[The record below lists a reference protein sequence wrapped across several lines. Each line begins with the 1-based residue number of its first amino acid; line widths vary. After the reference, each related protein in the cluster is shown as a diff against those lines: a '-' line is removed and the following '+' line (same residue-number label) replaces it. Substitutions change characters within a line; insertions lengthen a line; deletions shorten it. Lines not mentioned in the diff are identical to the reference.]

1 MANKLLYTAFP
12 AFLLASLLF
21 PTLCP
26 GQQITIHTS
35 RKIDTLGSGGP
46 HGPDTLGVTLRYFA
60 EGTYDTIW
68 AADTTY
74 DTNRVPIDVVLALD
88 LSTSMSWVDSTI
100 DSTKRARIVW
110 TKLAALH
117 FLDSLKTGDR
127 VAVMGWTAVGTP
139 AGLADTAY
147 PLRYFH
153 KWCEFT
159 AGFNGVRSFIR
170 DSIFIDSTVRIVDTC
185 ESQVLVVRDN
195 IPGAFFTSTPMHI
208 STVVTAK
215 HLSSAGRLAATRAV
229 IMLTDGVNNDQLAQS
244 VPVSLLDSLYRTK
257 AQRFFAIGFIAGD
270 TAGLR
275 ALTNAGGGA
284 CYNAAEPRQLD
295 SIYALLAK
303 QLVNQRIDTMFTL
316 RPIRISPDT
325 VRQPID
331 VMLAIDLSGSMDTND
346 NTAHTRLVWAK
357 IAALGFLDSL
367 GPQDRVSVLGWTS
380 SVWGSVFLSDTSDP
394 NTVYLQWCPFTAN
407 FDSVRNFIYDS
418 LFIDDDDGFW
428 YDTINGRRATVLG
441 NTPGPY
447 EFGYTPLHLSA
458 IQTMSHLSSSGR
470 RGATKVV
477 IMLTDGINN
486 DGVSHSYTV
495 NYVDSLRRTEGLQMH
510 TIGFIDGDTA
520 ELHSLATAGGGN
532 FYNAKNN
539 IEMQSAFASL
549 AHQLVTEKLAAR
561 KLTIQE
567 ALNCPPLYFMAGTQS
582 STVNSTVPLEKTEV
596 LIDGKGNWVLRWYFK
611 TIPIWGIAEAYYKI
625 VAAQGANTAIGID
638 SAHAGGGY
646 WSRMVYTDNDYQV
659 ITIGLPVTGST
670 PLVSVRPK
678 GDVRFQQPDIAF
690 MPGRVVRVR
699 LAENRSVAMTLYNLS
714 GRVVFRDAAQSPS
727 AGSTALF
734 RVPGTV
740 PAGVY
745 AACFTFE
752 DRTMRYL
759 MNILK

>member
-1 MANKLLYTAFP
+1 MVKKTLYSVLP
-12 AFLLASLLF
+12 AFLLASFLF
-21 PTLCP
+21 PSPCP
-26 GQQITIHTS
+26 CQQITIHTS
-35 RKIDTLGSGGP
+35 RAIDTLGSGGP
-46 HGPDTLGVTLRYFA
+46 FGPDTLGVTLRYFA
-60 EGTYDTIW
+60 EGTYDTVW
-68 AADTTY
+68 AVDTAY

-139 AGLADTAY
+139 AGLADTAN

-159 AGFNGVRSFIR
+159 AGFDGVRTFIR

-215 HLSSAGRLAATRAV
+215 HLSYAGRQEATRAV
-229 IMLTDGVNNDQLAQS
+229 IMLTDGVNNDLLSQS
-244 VPVSLLDSLYRTK
+244 VPIALLDSLYRIK

-270 TAGLR
+270 TAELR

-284 CYNAAEPRQLD
+284 CYNAANPRQLD
-295 SIYALLAK
+295 SIYALLAG
-303 QLVNQRIDTMFTL
+303 QLVEQRIDTTFTTT
-316 RPIRISPDT
+316 PIRISPDT

-331 VMLAIDLSGSMDTND
+331 VLLAIDISASMDTND
-346 NTAHTRLVWAK
+346 NTAHKRIAWAK

-380 SVWGSVFLSDTSDP
+380 SVWGNVFLSDTSD
-394 NTVYLQWCPFTAN
+394 TEIVCQQWCPFSADL
-407 FDSVRNFIYDS
+407 DSVRDFIYDS
-418 LFIDDDDGFW
+418 LYLDDDDGFL
-428 YDTINGRRATVLG
+428 YDTINGRRTTVWG
-441 NTPGPY
+441 DIPGP
-447 EFGYTPLHLSA
+447 EQFGYTPLHLTA

-470 RGATKVV
+470 PGATKVV
-477 IMLTDGINN
+477 ILLTDGINN
-486 DGVSHSYTV
+486 DGISHTYTV
-495 NYVDSLRRTEGLQMH
+495 THLDSLRRTEGLQMH
-510 TIGFIDGDTA
+510 TIGFVNGDTA
-520 ELHSLATAGGGN
+520 ELHLLANAGGGN

-539 IEMQSAFASL
+539 IELQSAYASL
-549 AHQLVTEKLAAR
+549 AHQLVNEKVAAR
-561 KLTIQE
+561 KLTVQE

-582 STVNSTVPLEKTEV
+582 STANSTVPLEKTES
-596 LIDGKGNWVLRWYFK
+596 LTDSRGNWVLRWYFK
-611 TIPIWGIAEAYYKI
+611 TIPLWGIAEAYYKI
-625 VAAQGANTAIGID
+625 VAAQGANTVIGID
-638 SAHAGGGY
+638 SAHAEGGY
-646 WSRMVYTDNDYQV
+646 WSKMVYTDNDYQV
-659 ITIGLPVTGST
+659 IAINLPASGSA
-670 PLVSVRPK
+670 PQVSVRQK
-678 GDVRFQQPDIAF
+678 SDLRFQPAVAF
-690 MPGRVVRVR
+690 RPGRVVRVR

-714 GRVVFRDAAQSPS
+714 GRVVYRDAARFPS

-734 RVPGTV
+734 TVPGTV

-759 MNILK
+759 MNIVK